1 MREAFFAMVE
11 PLVEQAN
18 PEDARNVI
26 LLDRS
31 MFENSFFCDHRLERN
46 KKLGTYERDARSSTF
61 KSLPSIFESIT

>member
-46 KKLGTYERDARSSTF
+46 KKVKTCC
-61 KSLPSIFESIT
+61 